1 MSSKLT
7 TMNLYL
13 EPAETRRLAS
23 LCGPFDDN
31 IKQIERRVG
40 VEIVRKN
47 NHFQI
52 TGLPRNCL
60 SANNLLKQL
69 YIETQTVKGSTPDLE
84 PEQVHIAIQEAIAL
98 EQDDSGDDKA
108 LH

>member
-40 VEIVRKN
+40 VEIVRK
-47 NHFQI
+47 
-52 TGLPRNCL
+52 
-60 SANNLLKQL
+60 
-69 YIETQTVKGSTPDLE
+69 
-84 PEQVHIAIQEAIAL
+84 
-98 EQDDSGDDKA
+98 
-108 LH
+108 